1 MYWWEGR
8 ALGEDVGD
16 GSLEEGASGEGEE
29 HASSLSAKGVE
40 FREKARGDARAFQND
55 SSIWF
60 C

>member
-1 MYWWEGR
+1 MEMYWWEGR

-40 FREKARGDARAFQND
+40 FREKARGDARAF
-55 SSIWF
+55 
-60 C
+60 